1 MYKYPFHIDVFF
13 WKMHGQNNEANTMSP
28 YIYKKNL
35 ECNESG
41 IPVCQKLTANMVV

>member
-13 WKMHGQNNEANTMSP
+13 LWKMHGQDNEANTMSP
-28 YIYKKNL
+28 YIYKKI

-41 IPVCQKLTANMVV
+41 IPVCQKLTANMVL